1 MIAEGGLEVGRSCAL
16 LEVSRSGFYRWRRGV
31 ESARARSNRRLLGQI
46 REVFAAGRGAYGSPR
61 VHAELR
67 RRGVRVGENRVARLM
82 AGANLRAAGRR
93 RRRPRTTVGGE
104 AAVKNLKPEKVG
116 RKDQVWV
123 ADITYLPVG
132 DGWAYLAAVMDLHTR
147 RIVGWSVAE
156 HMRTE
161 LVLAA
166 LEEAVATRG
175 PRPGLIHHSDR
186 GVQYAS
192 TDYQDALAQIG
203 AVQSM
208 SRKGNC
214 YDNAAMESFFKTLK
228 AELLQGMAF
237 ESAREARQ
245 LVFEYVEVFYNRRRL
260 HSSLGYLSPEEFE
273 LAA

>member
-104 AAVKNLKPEKVG
+104 AGVKNLKPEKVG